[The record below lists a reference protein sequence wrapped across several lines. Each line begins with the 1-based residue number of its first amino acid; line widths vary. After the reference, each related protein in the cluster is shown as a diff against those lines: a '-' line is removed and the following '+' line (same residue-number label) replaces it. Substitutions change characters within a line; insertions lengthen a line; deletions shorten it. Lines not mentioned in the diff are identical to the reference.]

1 MFITAAFLRPDD
13 KGMYMK
19 YVDEYRDGG
28 LAQEL
33 VSRIRKA
40 SKTPIRL
47 MEICGTHTM
56 AIFRHGIRSL
66 LPNHIE
72 LVSGPGC
79 PVCVTSMEEID
90 RCVKLATEPGV
101 IVTTFGDM
109 LRVPGS
115 GDSLQKQA
123 GRGADVRMVYATLDA
138 LRIAGEN
145 PDRNV
150 VFLGI
155 GFETTAPTVA
165 AAVKAAGDRGI
176 GNFSVLSAHKLLPP
190 AMEALVSAG
199 DLGIDG
205 FLCPGHVSTII
216 GTASYADVASRFG
229 IPCVV
234 AGFEPV
240 DILQSILMLVHQI
253 EAGEARAEN
262 QYTRA
267 VAPEGNPAALHLLD
281 EVFVPC
287 DSTWRGLGP
296 IPSSGLAL
304 RDEFAAHD
312 ARALFDLEIPP
323 AREPAGC
330 RCAEVLKGT
339 IRPPDCPLFR
349 KVCTPRSPVGAC
361 MVSTEG
367 TCAAYF
373 KYHTP

>member
-1 MFITAAFLRPDD
+1 MH
-13 KGMYMK
+13 MK
-19 YVDEYRDGG
+19 YVNEYRDED
-28 LAQEL
+28 LAGEL
-33 VSRIRKA
+33 ARRIREE
-40 SKTPIRL
+40 SRTPIRL

-66 LPNHIE
+66 LPDHIE

-79 PVCVTSMEEID
+79 PVCVTSMDDID
-90 RCVKLATEPGV
+90 RCVKLAREPGV

-115 GDSLQKQA
+115 GDSLQHQA
-123 GRGADVRMVYATLDA
+123 GRGADVRMVYASLDA
-138 LRIAGEN
+138 LRIAAEN
-145 PDRNV
+145 PDRRV

-165 AAVKAAGDRGI
+165 AAVRTARDRGI
-176 GNFSVLSAHKLLPP
+176 TNFSVLSAHKLLPP
-190 AMEALVSAG
+190 AMEALASAG
-199 DLGIDG
+199 DFRIDG

-216 GTASYADVASRFG
+216 GTASYEDVASRFG

-240 DILQSILMLVHQI
+240 DILQSVLMLVRRI
-253 EAGEARAEN
+253 EKGEAFAEI

-267 VAPEGNPAALHLLD
+267 VNPEGNPAALGLMT
-281 EVFVPC
+281 EVFQPC
-287 DSTWRGLGP
+287 DSVWRGLGS
-296 IPSSGLAL
+296 IPLSGLAL
-304 RDEFAAHD
+304 RNEFAAHD
-312 ARALFDLEIPP
+312 ARTLFDLDIPP

-330 RCAEVLKGT
+330 RCADVLKGT
-339 IRPPDCPLFR
+339 VRPPECPLFR

-373 KYHTP
+373 KYHAP

>member
-1 MFITAAFLRPDD
+1 
-13 KGMYMK
+13 MK
-19 YVDEYRDGG
+19 YVDEYRDGE

-33 VSRIRKA
+33 ARRIRDA
-40 SKTPIRL
+40 STRPVRL

-66 LPNHIE
+66 LPDHIE

-79 PVCVTSMEEID
+79 PVCVTSVGEID
-90 RCVKLATEPGV
+90 RCVKLATNPGV

-115 GDSLQKQA
+115 GDSLQSQA
-123 GRGADVRMVYATLDA
+123 GRGADVRMVYASLDA
-138 LRIAGEN
+138 LRIASETPGKK
-145 PDRNV
+145 V

-165 AAVKAAGDRGI
+165 AAVKTARDRGVS
-176 GNFSVLSAHKLLPP
+176 NFFVLPAHKLLPP
-190 AMEALVSAG
+190 AMEALVSGG

-216 GTASYADVASRFG
+216 GTSSYAHVASRFG
-229 IPCVV
+229 VPCVV

-240 DILQSILMLVHQI
+240 DILQSILMLVRQI
-253 EAGEARAEN
+253 EADEARAEI

-267 VAPEGNPAALHLLD
+267 VAPEGNPAALRLID
-281 EVFVPC
+281 EVFEPC

-296 IPSSGLAL
+296 IPRSGLAF
-304 RDEFAAHD
+304 RKPFAAFD
-312 ARALFDLEIPP
+312 ARAHFDLAIPP

-339 IRPPDCPLFR
+339 VRPPQCPLFR
-349 KVCTPRSPVGAC
+349 TACTPRTPVGAC
-361 MVSTEG
+361 MVSSEG

-373 KYHTP
+373 KYHAD